1 MDSKNQKLLYFIG
14 PNFCVKSL
22 AYESLKL
29 LSEKYDVHCI
39 SEGPFIQSNIFQHH
53 CVDFVREPSV
63 LKDIRCLFQ
72 LIILV
77 AKNRD
82 STKIVIST
90 PKMSLLASI
99 ACRVNC
105 KKYIYLHRGA
115 VYQNFKGLKLKFYKF
130 IDSMIIKRAENTTF
144 ISESLHKWVT
154 NELNIKHLIHTR
166 KYNSSKGVDLNKFF
180 PASES
185 NDCNQIVIGFCGR
198 IGRDKGFDELIQLV
212 ENYSNRPDIKIL
224 IKGKIEL
231 HESDNI
237 LFTEYIKNNHIEYQ
251 DWDDQVVKFFQAINL
266 LFFPSRREGFGNVL
280 VEAAACGVPSLCYR
294 IPGVIDAVVENKSG
308 YLVDSHN
315 DLFQRLDELLLNKN
329 SILELAASSRSIAEK
344 NFDQLEVL
352 KDIHQSMKL

>member
-1 MDSKNQKLLYFIG
+1 
-14 PNFCVKSL
+14 
-22 AYESLKL
+22 
-29 LSEKYDVHCI
+29 
-39 SEGPFIQSNIFQHH
+39 
-53 CVDFVREPSV
+53 
-63 LKDIRCLFQ
+63 
-72 LIILV
+72 
-77 AKNRD
+77 
-82 STKIVIST
+82 
-90 PKMSLLASI
+90 MSLLASI

-251 DWDDQVVKFFQAINL
+251 DWDDQVVKFFKQLICS
-266 LFFPSRREGFGNVL
+266 FFPSRREGFGNVL

-315 DLFQRLDELLLNKN
+315 DLFQRLDELLLTK
-329 SILELAASSRSIAEK
+329 I
-344 NFDQLEVL
+344 QY
-352 KDIHQSMKL
+352 